1 MSKIGI
7 HKIGFKEINEVT
19 DQWSQ
24 QQEGQQQEERAIP
37 EMQLQGTH
45 WFKSIDQT
53 NTTLI
58 ENLVEDD
65 SGMYYEVQLPFV
77 VRKDVDIKL
86 AKKYEGRPVVIYVDA
101 VDGNRYTIGSKEYP
115 TYLITSNR
123 YSAMDTREVAFEVNY
138 KSSTSLLR

>member
-7 HKIGFKEINEVT
+7 YKIGFDEINEVT

-24 QQEGQQQEERAIP
+24 QQEPQPEERSAP
-37 EMQLQGTH
+37 EMELQHTH
-45 WFKSIDQT
+45 WFKSIDQS
-53 NTTLI
+53 NTSLI
-58 ENLVEDD
+58 ENLIDDD

-86 AKKYEGRPVVIYVDA
+86 AKKYEGRPVVIYAWA

-115 TYLITSNR
+115 TCLITSNR
-123 YSAMDTREVAFEVNY
+123 YSGMDTRERAFEVNY
-138 KSSTSLLR
+138 RSSTSLLR